1 MLITFSLPNGK
12 EVTVKQF
19 LYKHIR
25 ELILQGDCHASKLEF
40 LESFILTKNLNVIE
54 KFITL
59 LMLREKCVKDTTPMD
74 LDGTDKDVSLSYIK
88 KSFEEF
94 LDIRSEVT
102 VNNIELTLD
111 YPSRFCINTNNI
123 LSIIR
128 KVKIEDD
135 FINID
140 TLSEE
145 EFIKVINQ
153 LPAEILNT
161 VNNFVTDK
169 QQAFTFPLL
178 QGKANSI
185 EINFLTPSPFQF
197 IDSIFGCLD
206 EHNYREY
213 LFILSK
219 RITDVNFLINS
230 PLSDLLD
237 YLDLY
242 KKECDDE
249 NDKLKK

>member
-12 EVTVKQF
+12 EVVVKQF

-25 ELILQGDCHASKLEF
+25 ELTLQGDCYSSKLEF
-40 LESFILTKNLNVIE
+40 LESFILTKDLNVLE
-54 KFITL
+54 KFITF
-59 LMLREKCVKDTTPMD
+59 LMLREKCIKNTTPMN
-74 LDGTDKDVSLSYIK
+74 LDGADKDVSLSYIR
-88 KSFEEF
+88 KSFEEC
-94 LDIRSEVT
+94 LDIRKEFT

-111 YPSRFCINTNNI
+111 YPSRFCINTNNL

-128 KVKIEDD
+128 EVKIEDQH
-135 FINID
+135 INVD
-140 TLSEE
+140 SLTEE
-145 EFIKVINQ
+145 EFIQVINQ
-153 LPAEILNT
+153 LPAEILKT
-161 VNNFVTDK
+161 VNKFVTDK
-169 QQAFTFPLL
+169 QTAFKFSLL
-178 QGKANSI
+178 QGKANSM
-185 EINFLTPSPFQF
+185 EINFLTASPFQF

-206 EHNYREY
+206 ESSYREY

-219 RITDVNFLINS
+219 RIRDVQFLINS

-242 KKECDDE
+242 KKECEDE

>member
-1 MLITFSLPNGK
+1 MKGK
-12 EVTVKQF
+12 
-19 LYKHIR
+19 I
-25 ELILQGDCHASKLEF
+25 
-40 LESFILTKNLNVIE
+40 N
-54 KFITL
+54 
-59 LMLREKCVKDTTPMD
+59 
-74 LDGTDKDVSLSYIK
+74 TDKGTMVV
-88 KSFEEF
+88 EF
-94 LDIRSEVT
+94 YEKDA
-102 VNNIELTLD
+102 
-111 YPSRFCINTNNI
+111 P
-123 LSIIR
+123 
-128 KVKIEDD
+128 
-135 FINID
+135 
-140 TLSEE
+140 
-145 EFIKVINQ
+145 
-153 LPAEILNT
+153 NT

>member
-25 ELILQGDCHASKLEF
+25 ELTLQGDCYSSKLEF
-40 LESFILTKNLNVIE
+40 LESFILTKDLNVLE
-54 KFITL
+54 KFIIF
-59 LMLREKCVKDTTPMD
+59 LMLREKCIKSTTPMN
-74 LDGTDKDVSLSYIK
+74 LDGADKDVSLSYIR
-88 KSFEEF
+88 KSFEEY
-94 LDIRSEVT
+94 LDIRSKVT

-111 YPSRFCINTNNI
+111 YPSRFCINTNNV
-123 LSIIR
+123 LSVIR
-128 KVKIEDD
+128 EVRIEDQH
-135 FINID
+135 INVD
-140 TLSEE
+140 TLTEE
-145 EFIKVINQ
+145 EFINVINQ

-178 QGKANSI
+178 QGKDNSV

-197 IDSIFGCLD
+197 INSIFGCLD
-206 EHNYREY
+206 EPSYREY

-219 RITDVNFLINS
+219 RIHDINFLINS

-242 KKECDDE
+242 KKECE
-249 NDKLKK
+249 EESDKLKK